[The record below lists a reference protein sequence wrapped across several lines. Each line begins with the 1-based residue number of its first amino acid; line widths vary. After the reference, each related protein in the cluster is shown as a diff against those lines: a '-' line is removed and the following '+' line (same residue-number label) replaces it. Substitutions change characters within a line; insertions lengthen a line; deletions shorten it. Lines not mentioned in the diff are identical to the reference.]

1 MQVFA
6 PAVVREWT
14 VKKMAKTQKDRM
26 EILNLIRQIL
36 KGEDTNVK
44 SESTRHD

>member
-1 MQVFA
+1 M
-6 PAVVREWT
+6 T
-14 VKKMAKTQKDRM
+14 KTKEDKM

>member
-1 MQVFA
+1 MI
-6 PAVVREWT
+6 
-14 VKKMAKTQKDRM
+14 KTKENRM

-44 SESTRHD
+44 SGEGLDER